1 MDLVD
6 VYEKSKE
13 MPKKPTSIFE
23 SYPLPKFHFS
33 EQDRCTTHCP
43 GKTFYCTRPKDHLGV
58 HEAHQ
63 GPIHAC
69 KIAPWID

>member
-13 MPKKPTSIFE
+13 MPKKPT
-23 SYPLPKFHFS
+23 LPKFHFS

-43 GKTFYCTRPKDHLGV
+43 GKTFCCTRPKGHLGP
-58 HEAHQ
+58 HEAHH